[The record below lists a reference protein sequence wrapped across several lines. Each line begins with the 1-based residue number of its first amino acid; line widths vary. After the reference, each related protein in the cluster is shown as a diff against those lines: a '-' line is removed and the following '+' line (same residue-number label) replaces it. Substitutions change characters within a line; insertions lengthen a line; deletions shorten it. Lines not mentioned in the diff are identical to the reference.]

1 MSQLLNE
8 EIQRIQHLAG
18 FSFPKHDF
26 EIFLEEYNHLS
37 INKMIALLLE
47 ADNKEIGQKA
57 KDYIENQ
64 PENIQKAAAVAASKI
79 SKEDGDYE
87 NLTADEIGNKVVNLA
102 PGGEIKN
109 YSLKQ
114 RLVAATMALLL
125 ASNALGVTSWMGK
138 QIFKA
143 KEGNKIEVGQTKKD
157 QNQLNDK
164 NTANFKDA
172 ANTTKALKINPNLKP
187 TKGDP
192 AGSLQY
198 KISGYKIS
206 GEQAQELD
214 KHSEDIVK
222 TIKNGSSVKIH
233 AKSGYSNQPNDP
245 DNENK
250 AVDGKKLDDARAN
263 SFKQYQKQSIKKV
276 LDKEGLKYEETPDG
290 FKIQTTKGTQT
301 ITIDSQIAGGEGAAN
316 KVGDV
321 DQGTVFNDE
330 VIGSSDYLAT
340 DFQLLLK
347 NPGLPRMPKD
357 KPTDTNKTTEPKTDT
372 DRANVADKVGQEK
385 SGAGESKNGQRNT
398 QLAIILNMANDTAN
412 TFKELGVPYSTRL
425 TQSVL
430 NKAESGKAK
439 DLADLIVAIRKN
451 PDYFLKKVSNV
462 TGQSIGQRTKQT
474 NRFAE
479 SLQLEA
485 LLHEGKIDDLLL
497 KVGITDNDIKANA
510 DVIIK
515 SLTKIYG
522 LGSAAPTSSTEPK
535 TSGDTTSTT
544 SDTKDKI
551 SFDAKTL
558 LKDINNNTLLKS
570 RLKLI
575 DNDQELID
583 LLSTLTD
590 YVNTNLSKTQLKSAF
605 TSTSNK
611 VKSMKEEEEKET
623 TDSYAVKD
631 IIEKNTLLKQH
642 LSNIN
647 TPQEFSDL
655 LVTMLMFIDP
665 SGKIT
670 KDRQRIARLIF
681 SAQNQ
686 IKRK

>member
-8 EIQRIQHLAG
+8 EIQRMQHLAG
-18 FSFPKHDF
+18 MGSKEHAF
-26 EIFLEEYNHLS
+26 EILLESFSHLT
-37 INKMIALLLE
+37 INELKTRLFEVDENVEEKAADYFENLSDEEQKEAAALAKKIPPSAFNLTVDEFGDIARKFSKKIQAGAIALLLT
-47 ADNKEIGQKA
+47 IGT
-57 KDYIENQ
+57 N
-64 PENIQKAAAVAASKI
+64 
-79 SKEDGDYE
+79 
-87 NLTADEIGNKVVNLA
+87 T
-102 PGGEIKN
+102 
-109 YSLKQ
+109 
-114 RLVAATMALLL
+114 L
-125 ASNALGVTSWMGK
+125 ASPIVTA
-138 QIFKA
+138 FKNDNNI
-143 KEGNKIEVGQTKKD
+143 KKIEFQSNQSQKKL
-157 QNQLNDK
+157 NQS

-172 ANTTKALKINPNLKP
+172 QNIEKATEFNPSLDDP
-187 TKGDP
+187 TDGDD
-192 AGSLQY
+192 AMHVQY
-198 KISGYKIS
+198 KTAGYAIKD
-206 GEQAQELD
+206 QQRADVD
-214 KHSEDIVK
+214 KLGDNVVDVVKDGNSVDI
-222 TIKNGSSVKIH
+222 NGT
-233 AKSGYSNQPNDP
+233 SGYSNQEDGSS
-245 DNENK
+245 NK
-250 AVDGKKLDDARAN
+250 AVDGKKLDDARAK
-263 SFKQYQKQSIKKV
+263 SFKATAEQSVEKA
-276 LDKEGLKYEETPDG
+276 LQDKNLKYKKTANGFEVKTP
-290 FKIQTTKGTQT
+290 KGTKT
-301 ITIDSQIAGGEGAAN
+301 IKITSDTAKEKGVKNKTGGA
-316 KVGDV
+316 
-321 DQGTVFNDE
+321 DQGTVVKTKVVKDTLE
-330 VIGSSDYLAT
+330 KAKAIWQDLMM
-340 DFQLLLK
+340 

-357 KPTDTNKTTEPKTDT
+357 KSDSPNKPTEPKTDT

-385 SGAGESKNGQRNT
+385 SGTGESKNGQRNT
-398 QLAIILNMANDTAN
+398 QLAIILNMANDSAN

-430 NKAESGKAK
+430 NKAEGGKAK

-451 PDYFLKKVSNV
+451 PDYFLKKVSNI

-497 KVGITDNDIKANA
+497 KVGITDNDIKTNA

-522 LGSAAPTSSTEPK
+522 LGSAAPASSTEPK

-544 SDTKDKI
+544 STTKDKM

-558 LKDINNNTLLKS
+558 LKDINANTSLKN

-583 LLSTLTD
+583 LFSTLTD
-590 YVNTNLSKTQLKSAF
+590 YVNVNLNKTQLKSAF

-623 TDSYAVKD
+623 VDSYAVKD

-665 SGKIT
+665 TGKIT
-670 KDRQRIARLIF
+670 KDRQRISRLIF

>member
-8 EIQRIQHLAG
+8 EIQRMQHLAG
-18 FSFPKHDF
+18 FSSPKHNF
-26 EIFLEEYNHLS
+26 EIFLEEYNHLTL
-37 INKMIALLLE
+37 NQLLSLITE
-47 ADNKEIGQKA
+47 ADENLGDKA
-57 KDYIENQ
+57 KNYIEDQ
-64 PENIQKAAAVAASKI
+64 PENVQSAAATLASRI
-79 SKEDGDYE
+79 SQEE
-87 NLTADEIGNKVVNLA
+87 PAVLNLTADEYGDKVANLVPNNKIVDTPIWKRIVTASMAILIAAN
-102 PGGEIKN
+102 
-109 YSLKQ
+109 SL
-114 RLVAATMALLL
+114 
-125 ASNALGVTSWMGK
+125 GITSWAGK
-138 QIFKA
+138 KIAQE
-143 KEGNKIEVGQTKKD
+143 KEQNKITADYSKAQKTLDKNNTADFKDGQNIEKATKLNPSLDDPTDGDDAMHVQYKTAGYAIKD
-157 QNQLNDK
+157 QQRADVDK
-164 NTANFKDA
+164 LGDNVVDAVKDG
-172 ANTTKALKINPNLKP
+172 NSVDING
-187 TKGDP
+187 T
-192 AGSLQY
+192 
-198 KISGYKIS
+198 
-206 GEQAQELD
+206 
-214 KHSEDIVK
+214 
-222 TIKNGSSVKIH
+222 
-233 AKSGYSNQPNDP
+233 SGYSNQEDGSS
-245 DNENK
+245 NK
-250 AVDGKKLDDARAN
+250 AVDGKKLDDARAK
-263 SFKQYQKQSIKKV
+263 SFKATAEQSVEKA
-276 LDKEGLKYEETPDG
+276 LQDKNLKYKKTANGFEVKTP
-290 FKIQTTKGTQT
+290 KGTKT
-301 ITIDSQIAGGEGAAN
+301 IKITSDTAKEKGVKNKTGG
-316 KVGDV
+316 V
-321 DQGTVFNDE
+321 DQGTVVKVKVNK
-330 VIGSSDYLAT
+330 AT
-340 DFQLLLK
+340 ADDKLTVDFQNIVR
-347 NPGLPRMPKD
+347 NPGTPNMPKD
-357 KPTDTNKTTEPKTDT
+357 KSGSPSKPTEPKTDT

-385 SGAGESKNGQRNT
+385 SGTGESKNGQRNT
-398 QLAIILNMANDTAN
+398 QLAIILNMANDSAN

-430 NKAESGKAK
+430 NKAEGGKAK

-451 PDYFLKKVSNV
+451 PDYFLKKVSNI

-535 TSGDTTSTT
+535 TPEDTTSTT
-544 SDTKDKI
+544 STTKDKM
-551 SFDAKTL
+551 SFDSKTL
-558 LKDINNNTLLKS
+558 LKDINANTSLKN

-583 LLSTLTD
+583 LFSTLTD
-590 YVNTNLSKTQLKSAF
+590 YVNVNLNKTQLKSAF

-623 TDSYAVKD
+623 VDSYAVKD

-665 SGKIT
+665 TGKIT
-670 KDRQRIARLIF
+670 KDRQRISRLIF

>member
-8 EIQRIQHLAG
+8 EIQRMQHLAG
-18 FSFPKHDF
+18 MGSKEHAF
-26 EIFLEEYNHLS
+26 EI
-37 INKMIALLLE
+37 LLE
-47 ADNKEIGQKA
+47 SFSHLTINELKTRLFEVD
-57 KDYIENQ
+57 ENV
-64 PENIQKAAAVAASKI
+64 EEKAADYFENLSDEEQKEAAALAKKI
-79 SKEDGDYE
+79 PPSAL
-87 NLTADEIGNKVVNLA
+87 NLTADEFGDKARKFSKKIRAGA
-102 PGGEIKN
+102 I
-109 YSLKQ
+109 
-114 RLVAATMALLL
+114 ALLIILGTNTL
-125 ASNALGVTSWMGK
+125 ASPIVTAVK
-138 QIFKA
+138 NDNNI
-143 KEGNKIEVGQTKKD
+143 KKSEL
-157 QNQLNDK
+157 QSNQSQKKLNQS
-164 NTANFKDA
+164 NTANFKDGQ
-172 ANTTKALKINPNLKP
+172 NIEKATELNPSLDDP
-187 TKGDP
+187 TDGDD
-192 AGSLQY
+192 AMHVQY
-198 KISGYKIS
+198 KTAGYAIKD
-206 GEQAQELD
+206 QQRADVD
-214 KHSEDIVK
+214 KLGDNVVDVVKDGNSVDI
-222 TIKNGSSVKIH
+222 NGT
-233 AKSGYSNQPNDP
+233 SGYSNQEDGSS
-245 DNENK
+245 NK
-250 AVDGKKLDDARAN
+250 AVDGKKLDDARAK
-263 SFKQYQKQSIKKV
+263 SFKATAEQSVEKA
-276 LDKEGLKYEETPDG
+276 LQDKNLKYKKTANGFEVKTP
-290 FKIQTTKGTQT
+290 KGTKT
-301 ITIDSQIAGGEGAAN
+301 IKITSDTAKEKGVKNKTGGA
-316 KVGDV
+316 
-321 DQGTVFNDE
+321 DQGTVVKTKVVKDTLE
-330 VIGSSDYLAT
+330 KAKAIWQDLMM
-340 DFQLLLK
+340 

-357 KPTDTNKTTEPKTDT
+357 KSDSPNKPTEPKTDT
-372 DRANVADKVGQEK
+372 DRVNVTDKVGQEP
-385 SGAGESKNGQRNT
+385 SGTGESKNGQRNT
-398 QLAIILNMANDTAN
+398 QLAIILNMANDSAN

-430 NKAESGKAK
+430 NKAEGGKAK

-522 LGSAAPTSSTEPK
+522 LGSTAPTSSTEPK
-535 TSGDTTSTT
+535 TPEDTTSTT
-544 SDTKDKI
+544 STTKDKM
-551 SFDAKTL
+551 SFDSKTL
-558 LKDINNNTLLKS
+558 LKDINANTSLKN

-583 LLSTLTD
+583 LFSTLTD
-590 YVNTNLSKTQLKSAF
+590 YVNVNLNKTQLKSAF

-623 TDSYAVKD
+623 VDSYAVKD

-665 SGKIT
+665 TGKIT
-670 KDRQRIARLIF
+670 KDRQRISRLIF